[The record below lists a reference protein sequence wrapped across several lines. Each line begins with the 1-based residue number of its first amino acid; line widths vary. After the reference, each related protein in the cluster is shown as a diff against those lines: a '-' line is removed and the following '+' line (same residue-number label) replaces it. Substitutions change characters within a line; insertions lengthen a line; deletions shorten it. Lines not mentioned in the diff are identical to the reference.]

1 MQEECDFVFWKASGL
16 KGSCFRFNAMFE
28 TCLKSLQELVLSD
41 VQVVVYLTCFL
52 HFKQKQAM
60 MQDRPVQAIHQLVLC
75 DLGPLNW
82 WILCAIP
89 NLVQG
94 SRDVV

>member
-1 MQEECDFVFWKASGL
+1 MD
-16 KGSCFRFNAMFE
+16 GSCFWLKGMHK
-28 TCLKSLQELVLSD
+28 TCFKSLQGLVLSD
-41 VQVVVYLTCFL
+41 VQVVVYLTSFL
-52 HFKQKQAM
+52 YFKQKQAM

-82 WILCAIP
+82 WILCAVP
-89 NLVQG
+89 DLVQG